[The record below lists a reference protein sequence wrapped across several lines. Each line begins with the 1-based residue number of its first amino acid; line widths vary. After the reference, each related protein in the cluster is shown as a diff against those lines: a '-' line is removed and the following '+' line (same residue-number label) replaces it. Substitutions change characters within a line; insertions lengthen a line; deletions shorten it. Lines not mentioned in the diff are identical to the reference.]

1 MTFRLLAHQADAL
14 EELSSGKVLVGG
26 VGSGKSITSL
36 AYVKQNYPE
45 DTKIVVITTA
55 KKRDSGE
62 WFGDALKMSLRQELV
77 VDSWN
82 NIKKYEGQK
91 AFFIFDEQKLVGKG
105 QWVHAFWRI
114 AAENDWLLLTATPA
128 DVWVDLMPVFVAN
141 GFFKHQTE
149 FFANHVIWARFVRYP
164 MIQKYY
170 DIPTLE
176 KYRDS
181 IYVEMEDMR
190 HTIRHEHDILVP
202 WSMEEEEMLYKHRWN
217 FWDNVPVK
225 DAGELVRLM
234 RKSVNINPAR
244 YEKCKE
250 LAEKHDRIIIFYNQ
264 NYELEILRGLAEL
277 TDFEV
282 AEWNGHKHEQVPTSD
297 RWVYLVQ
304 FTAGAEGWNC
314 TTTNHTVIYSLPYS
328 YRVLEQAKG
337 RTDRLNTPFTDLHYH
352 ILKSNSIFDRAI
364 SSKIR
369 KKKNFQASAFGK
381 KAWPEEK
388 PEFTRLN

>member
-1 MTFRLLAHQADAL
+1 MTSFSLLAHQADAL
-14 EELSSGKVLVGG
+14 EELASGKVLVGG
-26 VGSGKSITSL
+26 VGSGKSITAL
-36 AYVKQNYPE
+36 AFAKDNYP
-45 DTKIVVITTA
+45 DKKIVVITTA
-55 KKRDSGE
+55 KKRDTGE
-62 WFGDALKMSLRQELV
+62 WFGDAMKMSLRQELV

-82 NIKKYEGQK
+82 KITKYEDED

-114 AAENDWLLLTATPA
+114 AAKNDWILLTATPA
-128 DVWVDLMPVFVAN
+128 DAWVDLMPVFVAN
-141 GFFKHQTE
+141 GFFKNQSE
-149 FFANHVIWARFVRYP
+149 FFTNHVIWARFVRYP

-170 DIPTLE
+170 DVHILE

-181 IYVEMEDMR
+181 IYVEMEDQR
-190 HTIRHEHDILVP
+190 HTIRIEHDHLMP
-202 WSMEEEEMLYKHRWN
+202 WSVEEETLLYKERWN
-217 FWDNVPVK
+217 FWENVPVK

-234 RKSVNINPAR
+234 RKSVNSHPSR
-244 YEKCKE
+244 YDKCKE
-250 LAEKHDRIIIFYNQ
+250 LATEHPRIIVFYNH

-277 TDFEV
+277 SGVTV
-282 AEWNGHKHEQVPTSD
+282 AEWNGHKHERIPDTD

-314 TTTNHTVIYSLPYS
+314 ITTNQTVFYSLPYS
-328 YRVLEQAKG
+328 YRVLEQSKG
-337 RTDRLNTPFTDLHYH
+337 RTDRINTPYTELHYH

-364 SSKIR
+364 SSKLR

-388 PEFTRLN
+388 PEFTRIN